1 MLNDKENV
9 LCFSIFRSLK
19 FKSLIRVPKDMIKT
33 ILYRYQVDK
42 VPIIIQPQFYL
53 YGYGFGLLLFFYQLV
68 LRVTTRV
75 KIVGR
80 EKLIKDSNH
89 IFSLWHSFVPLGLT
103 SATPLIPRVLDRAP
117 QAWMQ
122 HPFWYMKPI
131 HVLLRLMGVKK
142 IILGS
147 TGHSGR
153 DAAELLVDYL
163 QHGYS
168 TVINPDGP
176 NGPAF
181 VLKKGILHLSLK
193 SNVPIVP
200 LQFSSSRCRELKT
213 WDRKK
218 IVRPFSTIEM
228 KIGEPIYVTSDNFEQ
243 IHALLAVKMG

>member
-1 MLNDKENV
+1 MRK
-9 LCFSIFRSLK
+9 
-19 FKSLIRVPKDMIKT
+19 P
-33 ILYRYQVDK
+33 ILSRYRVDK
-42 VPIIIQPQFYL
+42 VPIIIRPQFFL
-53 YGYGFGLLLFFYQLV
+53 YGYGLGLLLFFYLLI
-68 LRVTTRV
+68 LRVTTKV

-80 EKLIKDSNH
+80 EKLIKNSNH

-103 SATPLIPRVLDRAP
+103 SATPKIPSVLDRAP

-122 HPFWYMKPI
+122 HPVWYMKPI

-153 DAAELLVDYL
+153 DAAELLADYL
-163 QHGYS
+163 RLGYS

-181 VLKKGILHLSLK
+181 ILKKGILHLSLE

-200 LQFSSSRCRELKT
+200 LLFSSSSYRELKT
-213 WDRKK
+213 WNRKK
-218 IVRPFSTIEM
+218 FARPFSTIEM
-228 KIGEPIYVTSDNFEQ
+228 KIGEPIYVTNDNFENA
-243 IHALLAVKMG
+243 HELLAGKMG

>member
-1 MLNDKENV
+1 MRK
-9 LCFSIFRSLK
+9 
-19 FKSLIRVPKDMIKT
+19 P
-33 ILYRYQVDK
+33 ILSRYRVDK
-42 VPIIIQPQFYL
+42 VPIIIRPQFLL
-53 YGYGFGLLLFFYQLV
+53 YGYGLGFLLFLYLLI
-68 LRVTTRV
+68 LRVTIKV

-80 EKLIKDSNH
+80 EKLIKNSNH
-89 IFSLWHSFVPLGLT
+89 IFTMWHSFVPLGLT
-103 SATPLIPRVLDRAP
+103 SSTPTIHIVLDSAP

-122 HPFWYMKPI
+122 HPVWYMKPI
-131 HVLLRLMGVKK
+131 HVLLRFMGVKK

-153 DAAELLVDYL
+153 DAADLLVDYL
-163 QHGYS
+163 LIGYS

-200 LQFSSSRCRELKT
+200 LSFSSSSYRELKT

-218 IVRPFSTIEM
+218 FARPFSKIEI
-228 KIGEPIYVTSDNFEQ
+228 KIGDPIYVTNDNFE
-243 IHALLAVKMG
+243 HAHKLLAGMMDENVTST

>member
-1 MLNDKENV
+1 MRKP
-9 LCFSIFRSLK
+9 I
-19 FKSLIRVPKDMIKT
+19 I
-33 ILYRYQVDK
+33 YRYRVDK
-42 VPIIIQPQFYL
+42 VPIIIRPQFLL
-53 YGYGFGLLLFFYQLV
+53 YGYGVGLLLFVYLLI
-68 LRVTTRV
+68 LRVSTKV
-75 KIVGR
+75 KIVGLER
-80 EKLIKDSNH
+80 LAKNSNH
-89 IFSLWHSFVPLGLT
+89 IFSMWHSFVPLGLT
-103 SATPLIPRVLDRAP
+103 SATHTIPRILDRAP

-122 HPFWYMKPI
+122 HPIWYMKPI

-163 QHGYS
+163 RIGYS

-181 VLKKGILHLSLK
+181 VLKKGILHLSLQ

-200 LQFSSSRCRELKT
+200 LRFSSSSYRELKT

-218 IVRPFSTIEM
+218 FARLFSTIEM
-228 KIGEPIYVTSDNFEQ
+228 KIGEPIYVTSDNFE
-243 IHALLAVKMG
+243 HAHELLAEKMG

>member
-1 MLNDKENV
+1 MRK
-9 LCFSIFRSLK
+9 SILSR
-19 FKSLIRVPKDMIKT
+19 
-33 ILYRYQVDK
+33 YRVDK
-42 VPIIIQPQFYL
+42 VPILIQPQFFL
-53 YGYGFGLLLFFYQLV
+53 YGYGLGLLLFFYL
-68 LRVTTRV
+68 LILKVTTKV

-80 EKLIKDSNH
+80 ENLTKNSNH

-103 SATPLIPRVLDRAP
+103 SATPRIPKVLDRAP

-122 HPFWYMKPI
+122 HPLWYMKPI

-142 IILGS
+142 IVLGS
-147 TGHSGR
+147 TGYSGR

-163 QHGYS
+163 RIGYS

-181 VLKKGILHLSLK
+181 VPKKGILHLSLK

-200 LQFSSSRCRELKT
+200 LLFTSSSYRELKT

-218 IVRPFSTIEM
+218 FARPFSMIEM
-228 KIGEPIYVTSDNFEQ
+228 KIGEPIYVTNDNFE
-243 IHALLAVKMG
+243 HAHELLAGMMG